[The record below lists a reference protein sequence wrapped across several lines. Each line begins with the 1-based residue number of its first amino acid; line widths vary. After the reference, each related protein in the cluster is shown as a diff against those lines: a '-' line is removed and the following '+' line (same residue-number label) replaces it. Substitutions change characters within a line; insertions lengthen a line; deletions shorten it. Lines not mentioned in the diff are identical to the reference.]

1 MIMMQLQQHRSFTSR
16 LQLIERRLDAAALD
30 AQHTVGVASD
40 AQHKAF
46 VDCIEPFFLEKNPG
60 FNGVEYCHYIQWK
73 LIRNT
78 SRVALSMYTIFA
90 IWGDLKVKLAR
101 VNFDSE
107 MLKLRSAFGL
117 FTFTERWQCKMS
129 ILADP
134 TKQTAIRASLTKFL
148 IQCQTSQ
155 NLYQKNA
162 NR

>member
-1 MIMMQLQQHRSFTSR
+1 MMRLQQNQSFTSR
-16 LQLIERRLDAAALD
+16 LQLIERRLDAAASD
-30 AQHTVGVASD
+30 AKHTVGVASD

-46 VDCIEPFFLEKNPG
+46 VDCIEPFFLAKNPL
-60 FNGVEYCHYIQWK
+60 FDGVEYCPFIQWK
-73 LIRNT
+73 LIKNT
-78 SRVALSMYTIFA
+78 SRVAISMYTILA
-90 IWGDLKVKLAR
+90 IWGDLEVKLAR
-101 VNFDSE
+101 VDFDSE
-107 MLKLRSAFGL
+107 LLKLRAAFGL